1 LAKYFPGKTQFTIK
15 NQYNNLKFY
24 NKNNEANFSNRN
36 SIISTDIETSS
47 NANNQLSS
55 HRLASPPNFNKY
67 KSYSNCYKFM
77 EDDHLNPICNDKNSL
92 INEANAKIK
101 SQPQNL
107 ADLAENT
114 RNVKFKIEKSNNRE
128 IQVQQDDNN
137 NQLLNNKNVTQKDD
151 DLPITYSYNINN
163 NFVDEYNNIF
173 KHRDSL
179 FENEDNNDEE
189 LHSFYQVPAL
199 ECVDIKQ
206 NNQDFNNYNN
216 ITNDN
221 TKNDSTRSSSINEV
235 QNLTFLNLTNDLDSM
250 LFNKFN
256 HIKNMFLQINDSELY
271 NNINYNNADI
281 WKGNIGLLQ
290 QHRELNSNIEKL
302 KKRLYEVQANTY
314 FKNQIVREHLLEQIE
329 IFIELIHFRRL
340 QVELFYKCA
349 Q

>member
-1 LAKYFPGKTQFTIK
+1 
-15 NQYNNLKFY
+15 
-24 NKNNEANFSNRN
+24 
-36 SIISTDIETSS
+36 
-47 NANNQLSS
+47 
-55 HRLASPPNFNKY
+55 
-67 KSYSNCYKFM
+67 
-77 EDDHLNPICNDKNSL
+77 
-92 INEANAKIK
+92 
-101 SQPQNL
+101 
-107 ADLAENT
+107 LAE
-114 RNVKFKIEKSNNRE
+114 
-128 IQVQQDDNN
+128 
-137 NQLLNNKNVTQKDD
+137 
-151 DLPITYSYNINN
+151 NINN
-163 NFVDEYNNIF
+163 NFVEEYNNIF

-179 FENEDNNDEE
+179 FENEDNNDEYEE

-221 TKNDSTRSSSINEV
+221 KKNDSSESLIQSSSINEV

-256 HIKNMFLQINDSELY
+256 NIKNMFLQINDSELY

-314 FKNQIVREHLLEQIE
+314 LKNQIVREHLLEQIE
-329 IFIELIHFRRL
+329 IFIQLIHFRRL
-340 QVELFYKCA
+340 QVELIYKRA
-349 Q
+349 